1 MTVTM
6 ADIARKAGCGIAT
19 VGRVI
24 HGNGYVSG
32 KVRERIEKAIAELG
46 YVPDQS
52 ARALKAQRSGIIG
65 CLVLQS
71 DNGLYYRINDEIIQ
85 AAEARGLTC
94 IPLEAQKRGGESAL
108 LQTMLGM
115 HADGIVLI
123 SEPNVTDEHF
133 ALLRRFKTPVAAIE
147 RGYSEQGVDSLLV
160 RDREAVQ
167 DAVGRMIRAGH
178 RRVALIAREPDMDV
192 ERRRLQGYLDALEAA
207 GIEADDALIRLCGDY
222 TVSFGREAMEA
233 LLALPEPPTAVMA
246 TADTLAAGVL
256 QAAYAAG
263 LRIPDDLS
271 VCGYDNV
278 LSQALSPAIDSVG
291 LSLKGLGEKVLNL
304 LEKRRKTPD
313 APPEILDIETDYIS
327 RGTVTAPKA

>member
-94 IPLEAQKRGGESAL
+94 IPLEAQKRGGESEL

-147 RGYSEQGVDSLLV
+147 RGYLEQGVDSLLV
-160 RDREAVQ
+160 RDREAVR
-167 DAVGRMIRAGH
+167 DAVGRMIQAGH
-178 RRVALIAREPDMDV
+178 RRIALIAREPDMDV

-263 LRIPDDLS
+263 VRIPDDLS

-313 APPEILDIETDYIS
+313 TPSEILDIETDYIS

>member
-115 HADGIVLI
+115 HVDGIVLI
-123 SEPNVTDEHF
+123 SEPNVADEQF

-147 RGYSEQGVDSLLV
+147 RGYPEQGADSLLV
-160 RDREAVQ
+160 RDREAVR

-178 RRVALIAREPDMDV
+178 RRIALIARKPDMDV

-233 LLALPEPPTAVMA
+233 LMALPEPPTAVMA

-263 LRIPDDLS
+263 MHVPGDLS

-291 LSLKGLGEKVLNL
+291 LSLKGLGETVLNL

-313 APPEILDIETDYIS
+313 APSEILDIETDYIS

>member
-6 ADIARKAGCGIAT
+6 ADIAREAGCGLAT

-32 KVRERIEKAIAELG
+32 KVRERIEKAISELG

-71 DNGLYYRINDEIIQ
+71 DNGLYYRINDEIIR

-94 IPLEAQKRGGESAL
+94 ITLEAQRRGGEAAI

-115 HADGIVLI
+115 HVDGIVLI

-147 RGYSEQGVDSLLV
+147 RGYPEQGADSLLV
-160 RDREAVQ
+160 RDREAVR

-192 ERRRLQGYLDALEAA
+192 ESRRLQGYLDALAAA

-263 LRIPDDLS
+263 LHVPGDLS

-291 LSLKGLGEKVLNL
+291 LSLVGLGETVLNL
-304 LEKRRKTPD
+304 LEKRRKSPE
-313 APPEILDIETDYIS
+313 APTEILDIETDYIS
-327 RGTVTAPKA
+327 RGTVIAPKA

>member
-32 KVRERIEKAIAELG
+32 KVRERIERAISELG

-71 DNGLYYRINDEIIQ
+71 DNGLYYRINDEIIR

-94 IPLEAQKRGGESAL
+94 ITLEAQKRGGEAAI

-115 HADGIVLI
+115 HVDGIVLI
-123 SEPNVTDEHF
+123 SEPNVADEQF

-147 RGYSEQGVDSLLV
+147 RGYPEQGADSLLV
-160 RDREAVQ
+160 RDREAVR

-178 RRVALIAREPDMDV
+178 RRIALIARKPDMDV
-192 ERRRLQGYLDALEAA
+192 ERRRLQGYLDALAAA
-207 GIEADDALIRLCGDY
+207 GIESDDALIRLCGDY

-233 LLALPEPPTAVMA
+233 LMALPEPPTAVMA

-263 LRIPDDLS
+263 LHVPGDLS

-313 APPEILDIETDYIS
+313 APSEILDIETDYIS